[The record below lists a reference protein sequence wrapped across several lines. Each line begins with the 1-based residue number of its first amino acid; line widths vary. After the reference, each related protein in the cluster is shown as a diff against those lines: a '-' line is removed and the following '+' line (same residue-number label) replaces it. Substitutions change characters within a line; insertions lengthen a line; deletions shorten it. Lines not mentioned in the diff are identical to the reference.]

1 MHPIF
6 LKGSHFDQL
15 DQKTESVNRNTLAVT
30 MESIKSSVEIKYS
43 VKDQTS
49 LKQGVKQH
57 GVVLINE
64 KVNTKGLEEFANHER
79 KWY

>member
-1 MHPIF
+1 MHPMF

-15 DQKTESVNRNTLAVT
+15 DQKTELVNRNTLAIT
-30 MESIKSSVEIKYS
+30 MQSMKNFVEIKKS
-43 VKDQTS
+43 IKDKTS

-64 KVNTKGLEEFANHER
+64 KVNTKGLAEFANHER